1 MGASQHV
8 AWTLLY
14 FDQSVMC
21 CTLAWPQARTIL
33 TVSLNLYRT
42 VRLQVSH
49 VSFDDENLQYLLTE
63 SFVYVEQ
70 PFKCIL

>member
-1 MGASQHV
+1 
-8 AWTLLY
+8 
-14 FDQSVMC
+14 MC